1 MPSNR
6 LAGKVAVI
14 TGGTSGIG
22 RAAAALFAQ
31 EGAHVVVASHDAA
44 AGADTVAELG
54 DAVSFVETDVTQPE
68 QVRALIG
75 AAVDR
80 HGRLDVL
87 YSNAGCNEN
96 GTAPETTL
104 ESWARV
110 IAVNLSGPFY
120 LAKYGLPAL
129 SRGGSVILTASELG
143 LVGTGA
149 SVSYCAAK
157 GGVVNMT
164 RALAIDA
171 APAGIRV
178 NCIAP
183 GPTRTP
189 MMEQWLGDADGRE
202 KRERMQIEPVPLQ
215 RMAEAR
221 EIAAA
226 ALFLAS
232 DDSSFMT
239 GAVQV
244 VDGGATSW
252 YGF

>member
-1 MPSNR
+1 
-6 LAGKVAVI
+6 VAQPAQVEALI
-14 TGGTSGIG
+14 
-22 RAAAALFAQ
+22 AAAL
-31 EGAHVVVASHDAA
+31 
-44 AGADTVAELG
+44 
-54 DAVSFVETDVTQPE
+54 
-68 QVRALIG
+68 
-75 AAVDR
+75 DR

-96 GTAPETTL
+96 GTAQETSVD
-104 ESWARV
+104 SWARV
-110 IAVNLSGPFY
+110 IAVNLSGQFY

-129 SRGGSVILTASELG
+129 GRGGSVILTASELG

-157 GGVVNMT
+157 GGIVNMT

-171 APAGIRV
+171 APDGIRV

-183 GPTRTP
+183 GPTLTP
-189 MMEQWLGDADGRE
+189 MMEEWLGGPDERPE
-202 KRERMQIEPVPLQ
+202 RERRQVEPVPLQ
-215 RMAEAR
+215 RMARPE

-232 DDSSFMT
+232 DESSYMT

>member
-1 MPSNR
+1 MPSGR
-6 LAGKVAVI
+6 LAGRVAVI

-22 RAAAALFAQ
+22 RAGAERFAL
-31 EGAHVVVASHDAA
+31 EGAQVVLASLDPDAGAETVAAIGDAA
-44 AGADTVAELG
+44 
-54 DAVSFVETDVTQPE
+54 SFVETDVSRPD
-68 QVRALIG
+68 QVEALI
-75 AAVDR
+75 AAALER

-96 GTAPETTL
+96 GTAVETSV

-110 IAVNLSGPFY
+110 IAVNLSGQFY

-129 SRGGSVILTASELG
+129 PRGGSVILTASELG
-143 LVGTGA
+143 LVGTA
-149 SVSYCAAK
+149 ESVSYCAAK

-183 GPTRTP
+183 GPTLTP
-189 MMEQWLGDADGRE
+189 MMEEWLGGRPE
-202 KRERMQIEPVPLQ
+202 
-215 RMAEAR
+215 

-232 DDSSFMT
+232 DESSYTT
-239 GAVQV
+239 GSVQV